1 LANGNDSGTFRLT
14 TDWRQIVRDRN
25 PGNQA
30 LFAATWQFGRAAV
43 DVAWGHWA
51 RNQTQLEAGRRNHPP
66 ISPARLLMDSVEQGV
81 VAVEMDRRI
90 HSVGLGGLPNAAG
103 VVELDASWMEGH
115 ELRAGGVGA
124 LCSTLPAIS
133 VARLV
138 MEETPHLLLV
148 GQGAE
153 RFAREHGFRRQRLLT
168 KESLR
173 LWRQWRR
180 QRQGWMP
187 TATKHVHDTVG
198 VIGWHDGHLVVACS
212 TSGLKWKLPGR
223 VGDSPLIGA
232 GLYADDEGGAAVAT
246 GYGEDIARFNLTSR
260 VVEYMRGGVS
270 ARQAC
275 REAIRFMA
283 RRMPD
288 TQGRMVAVLAVRK
301 DGDYGVSSTQEG
313 FVAYVRTVRG
323 TKRA

>member
-1 LANGNDSGTFRLT
+1 
-14 TDWRQIVRDRN
+14 VRDRKY
-25 PGNQA
+25 GNRP
-30 LFAATWQFGRAAV
+30 LFAATWQFGRAAA

-51 RNQTQLEAGRRNHPP
+51 RNHTQLEAGRRNHPP
-66 ISPARLLMDSVEQGV
+66 ISSARLLMDSVEQGV

-103 VVELDASWMEGH
+103 VVELDAGWMEGH

-124 LCSTLPAIS
+124 LCDILPAIS

-138 MEETPHLLLV
+138 MENTPHLLLV

-153 RFAREHGFRRQRLLT
+153 RFAREHGFCRQRLLT
-168 KESLR
+168 SESLR
-173 LWRQWRR
+173 LWRQWRS
-180 QRQGWMP
+180 RQGRTP
-187 TATKHVHDTVG
+187 TATKRVHDTVG

-232 GLYADDEGGAAVAT
+232 GLYADDQAGAAVAT
-246 GYGEDIARFNLTSR
+246 GYGEDIARVNLTSR
-260 VVEYMRGGVS
+260 VVEYMRGGAS
-270 ARQAC
+270 AREAC
-275 REAIRFMA
+275 REAIRFMV
-283 RRMPD
+283 RRKPD
-288 TQGRMVAVLAVRK
+288 TRGRMVAVLAVRK
-301 DGDYGVSSTQEG
+301 DGDYGASSTRQG